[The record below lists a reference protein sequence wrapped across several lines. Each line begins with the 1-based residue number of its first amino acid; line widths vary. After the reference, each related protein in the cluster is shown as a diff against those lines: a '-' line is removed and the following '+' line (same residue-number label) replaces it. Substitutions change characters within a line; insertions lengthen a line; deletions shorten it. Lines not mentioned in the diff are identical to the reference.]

1 MPQDQSA
8 AIDELL
14 LALERLTEQA
24 GERARE
30 ARIGVERHTFAP
42 YHAYRAAIA
51 EYEALVSVIEGRLEG
66 QSASL
71 VSKTKE
77 RLAASRRKALTL
89 SIKTAFS
96 IFFALSAF
104 SNLPIG
110 VREVFAQEL
119 HHLNDARTELRSP
132 IHAGKL
138 AADLEQDL
146 ETTELILNEVI
157 AKAPALVDFGL
168 GR

>member
-1 MPQDQSA
+1 MPPDQSA
-8 AIDELL
+8 AIEELL
-14 LALERLTEQA
+14 VALERLTEQA
-24 GERARE
+24 KERARE
-30 ARIGVERHTFAP
+30 ARAGVEKHTFAS

-66 QSASL
+66 QPAPL
-71 VSKTKE
+71 VTRTKE

-89 SIKTAFS
+89 SIKAAFN

-104 SNLPIG
+104 SSLPIG

-119 HHLNDARTELRSP
+119 RHLNDAKTELRSP

-138 AADLEQDL
+138 AADLEEAL
-146 ETTELILNEVI
+146 ATAELILNEVI
-157 AKAPALVDFGL
+157 GKAPSLVDFGL

>member
-8 AIDELL
+8 AIDGLL
-14 LALERLTEQA
+14 VALERLTEQA
-24 GERARE
+24 KDRARE

-66 QSASL
+66 QPAAL
-71 VSKTKE
+71 VARTRE
-77 RLAASRRKALTL
+77 RLLASRRRALTL
-89 SIKTAFS
+89 SIEAAFN

-104 SNLPIG
+104 SSLPIG
-110 VREVFAQEL
+110 VREVFTQEL
-119 HHLNDARTELRSP
+119 RHLSDAKTELRSP
-132 IHAGKL
+132 AHAGKL
-138 AADLEQDL
+138 AADLEQNL
-146 ETTELILNEVI
+146 ETAEMILNEVI
-157 AKAPALVDFGL
+157 AKAPSLVDFGL

>member
-1 MPQDQSA
+1 MPQDPSA

-24 GERARE
+24 RDRARE

-51 EYEALVSVIEGRLEG
+51 EYEALVSVIEGRIEG
-66 QSASL
+66 QSAIL
-71 VSKTKE
+71 VGRTRE
-77 RLAASRRKALTL
+77 RLLASRRRALTL
-89 SIKTAFS
+89 SIKAAFN

-104 SNLPIG
+104 SSLPIG
-110 VREVFAQEL
+110 VREVFTQEL
-119 HHLNDARTELRSP
+119 RHLNDAKTELRSP
-132 IHAGKL
+132 AHAGKL

-146 ETTELILNEVI
+146 ETAEMILGEVI

>member
-14 LALERLTEQA
+14 VALERLTEQA
-24 GERARE
+24 KERARE
-30 ARIGVERHTFAP
+30 ARVGVERHTFAP

-66 QSASL
+66 QAESL

-77 RLAASRRKALTL
+77 RLAESRRKALTL
-89 SIKTAFS
+89 SIKAAFS

-104 SNLPIG
+104 SSLPIG
-110 VREVFAQEL
+110 MREVFAQEL
-119 HHLNDARTELRSP
+119 RHLNDAKTELRSP
-132 IHAGKL
+132 LHAGKL
-138 AADLEQDL
+138 PADLEQAL
-146 ETTELILNEVI
+146 ETAELILNEVI
-157 AKAPALVDFGL
+157 GKAPTPIDFGL
-168 GR
+168 RR

>member
-1 MPQDQSA
+1 MPQNPSA

-14 LALERLTEQA
+14 VALERLTEQA
-24 GERARE
+24 KARARD
-30 ARIGVERHTFAP
+30 ARAGVERHTFAP

-51 EYEALVSVIEGRLEG
+51 EYEALVSVIESRLEG
-66 QSASL
+66 TAAGL
-71 VSKTKE
+71 VGKTRE
-77 RLAASRRKALTL
+77 RLAESRRRMLTL
-89 SIKTAFS
+89 TIKAAFD

-104 SNLPIG
+104 SSLPIG

-119 HHLNDARTELRSP
+119 RHLNDAKTELRSP
-132 IHAGKL
+132 THAGKL

-146 ETTELILNEVI
+146 DTAEMILNEVI
-157 AKAPALVDFGL
+157 AKAPSLVDFGL

>member
-14 LALERLTEQA
+14 VALERLTEQA
-24 GERARE
+24 KERARE
-30 ARIGVERHTFAP
+30 ARVGVERHTFAP

-66 QSASL
+66 QASSL
-71 VSKTKE
+71 VGKTKE

-89 SIKTAFS
+89 SLTAAFS

-110 VREVFAQEL
+110 VREVFTQD
-119 HHLNDARTELRSP
+119 DAKTELRSP
-132 IHAGKL
+132 LHAGKL
-138 AADLEQDL
+138 PADLEQAL
-146 ETTELILNEVI
+146 QTAELILNEVI
-157 AKAPALVDFGL
+157 AKAPTLVDFGL

>member
-1 MPQDQSA
+1 MPQDPSTA
-8 AIDELL
+8 VDELL
-14 LALERLTEQA
+14 VALERLTEQA
-24 GERARE
+24 KERARE

-66 QSASL
+66 QPAAL
-71 VSKTKE
+71 VSKTRE
-77 RLAASRRKALTL
+77 RLAASRRRALTL
-89 SIKTAFS
+89 SIKAAFN

-104 SNLPIG
+104 SSLPIG
-110 VREVFAQEL
+110 VREVFTQEL
-119 HHLNDARTELRSP
+119 RHLNDAKTELRSP
-132 IHAGKL
+132 THAGKL

-146 ETTELILNEVI
+146 ETAEMILSEVI
-157 AKAPALVDFGL
+157 GKAPSLVDFGL

>member
-1 MPQDQSA
+1 MPPDQSA
-8 AIDELL
+8 AIDQLL

-24 GERARE
+24 RERARD

-66 QSASL
+66 QPAA
-71 VSKTKE
+71 VTSKTKE

-89 SIKTAFS
+89 SIKAAFN

-104 SNLPIG
+104 ASLPIG
-110 VREVFAQEL
+110 VREVFTQEL
-119 HHLNDARTELRSP
+119 RHLNDAKAELRSP
-132 IHAGKL
+132 LHAGKL
-138 AADLEQDL
+138 APDLEQDL
-146 ETTELILNEVI
+146 ETAELILNEVI
-157 AKAPALVDFGL
+157 DKAPSLVDFGF

>member
-24 GERARE
+24 KERARE
-30 ARIGVERHTFAP
+30 ARVGVERHTFAP

-66 QSASL
+66 QAASL

-96 IFFALSAF
+96 IFLALSAF

-119 HHLNDARTELRSP
+119 RHLNDAKTELRSP
-132 IHAGKL
+132 LHAGKL
-138 AADLEQDL
+138 PTDLEQS
-146 ETTELILNEVI
+146 
-157 AKAPALVDFGL
+157 
-168 GR
+168 

>member
-1 MPQDQSA
+1 
-8 AIDELL
+8 
-14 LALERLTEQA
+14 
-24 GERARE
+24 
-30 ARIGVERHTFAP
+30 VEKHTFAP

-66 QSASL
+66 QPAAL
-71 VSKTKE
+71 VTRTKE

-89 SIKTAFS
+89 SIKAAFN
-96 IFFALSAF
+96 IFFALSGF
-104 SNLPIG
+104 SSLPIG

-119 HHLNDARTELRSP
+119 RHLNDAKTELRSP

-138 AADLEQDL
+138 GADLAEAL
-146 ETTELILNEVI
+146 ETAELILNEVI
-157 AKAPALVDFGL
+157 GKAPTLVDFGL

>member
-1 MPQDQSA
+1 MPHDQSA
-8 AIDELL
+8 AIEELL
-14 LALERLTEQA
+14 FALERLTEQA
-24 GERARE
+24 EARARE

-66 QSASL
+66 QPAAL
-71 VSKTKE
+71 VSRTKE

-89 SIKTAFS
+89 SIKAAFS

-104 SNLPIG
+104 SSLPIG

-119 HHLNDARTELRSP
+119 RHLSDANTELRLP

-138 AADLEQDL
+138 AADLEQDV
-146 ETTELILNEVI
+146 ETAELILNEVI
-157 AKAPALVDFGL
+157 GKAPSLVDFGL